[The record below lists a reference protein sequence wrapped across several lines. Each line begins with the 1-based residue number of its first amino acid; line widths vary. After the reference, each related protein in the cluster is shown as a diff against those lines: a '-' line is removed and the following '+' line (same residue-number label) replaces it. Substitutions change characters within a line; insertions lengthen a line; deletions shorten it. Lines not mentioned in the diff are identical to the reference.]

1 MKKIIIMRKNN
12 RLQVYI
18 ILLLHTFR
26 AQEQRIVI
34 DVTVLNHSGLAE
46 RQVNLASYFMIVS

>member
-1 MKKIIIMRKNN
+1 MRKNN